1 MWQGLFHELWPGY
14 RAWFLRNGAVARPS
28 YLDCRRALREH
39 MPELVPTWEQ
49 VIELA
54 GGGDVEARFL
64 SLRSPPPCIVGCS
77 QAVWNDVQGLEAP
90 ALLRND
96 GFAPGL
102 LEGVW
107 AATRWRGARMAAL
120 SDCIWGAL
128 DGINEAGL
136 AASLSFGGR
145 NVSGAGFGIP
155 LVLRYLLEVA
165 QTTAEAVKLL
175 QRVPVS
181 MCYSITLL
189 DRLGDWATVFVA
201 PDRVTEVTRVKA
213 VTNYQHHVEWPQHA
227 RATKAVRRRESLL
240 A

>member
-1 MWQGLFHELWPGY
+1 MTTS
-14 RAWFLRNGAVARPS
+14 RPACLKVS
-28 YLDCRRALREH
+28 
-39 MPELVPTWEQ
+39 
-49 VIELA
+49 
-54 GGGDVEARFL
+54 G
-64 SLRSPPPCIVGCS
+64 PPPAG
-77 QAVWNDVQGLEAP
+77 
-90 ALLRND
+90 
-96 GFAPGL
+96 
-102 LEGVW
+102 
-107 AATRWRGARMAAL
+107 AARVAAL

-136 AASLSFGGR
+136 AASLSFGGCT
-145 NVSGAGFGIP
+145 VSGAGFGIP

-227 RATKAVRRRESLL
+227 RATKAVPRRESLL
-240 A
+240 AQVEGPGTLLDASAALLHEPLYQTGFLRG